1 MVNKRLLALQA
12 EVEDAALG
20 TDEAVLKRC
29 RLSKELMLASDFDG
43 AEAALGRFWAGAGER
58 PPIEGL
64 GRTAAAELLLRA
76 GVLTGWLGS
85 VKQLGQTQAQAKNL
99 VSEALRIFEES
110 GETRKAVEAQTELAF
125 CYWREGGLD
134 EAQVLSREAL
144 RRLGDE
150 DRELRA
156 WVLVRSA
163 LVECTA
169 FRLND
174 ALRMLD
180 EAAPLLA
187 GSENRPLLGRF
198 HQTLGNTL
206 QFLGVSERRD
216 DYVDRALLAYTAAS
230 FHFEQAGDT
239 PNRART
245 ENNVGFLLQRL
256 GRFHEAHEHFDR
268 AASLFK
274 SLRDRASVAQV
285 DDSRAQCLLAEG
297 RLAEAEAVAR
307 RAAATLG
314 RGDEQSWLA
323 DALVT
328 HGVALARLGRAE
340 DARRA
345 LTRAVEVAE
354 QAGDIECA
362 GRARLGMLEELGA
375 RLDAETLRA
384 VYLEA
389 DAALART
396 QYSDL
401 ILRLRGAARR
411 IFEAQGPESE
421 AGAPRGPAGEQSP
434 ASAAKIITEALARHP
449 RSRVEFTPEAVATLE
464 RMLCADDPADGVRR
478 LVERAFAE
486 GAGEEVITSDAVEVV
501 ALRAATGDVA
511 GLDFARPWED
521 FSLKNETRR
530 FERPF
535 VQLALRAAAGKI
547 SRAANLL
554 GLAQAAQLTSLIKTK
569 HPDLLTAR
577 TPPVKRRR
585 GLIGRNKP
593 RRKSPS

>member
-1 MVNKRLLALQA
+1 MENRRFSILR
-12 EVEDAALG
+12 EVEDPALG

-29 RLSKELMLASDFDG
+29 RLSKELMLASDFAG

-58 PPIEGL
+58 PRVEGL
-64 GRTAAAELLLRA
+64 GPEATAELLLRA

-99 VSEALRIFEES
+99 VSEALRIFES
-110 GETRKAVEAQTELAF
+110 GGDTRKAAEAQTELAF
-125 CYWREGGLD
+125 CYWREGALD
-134 EAQVLSREAL
+134 EARVLSREVL

-169 FRLND
+169 FRLSD
-174 ALRMLD
+174 ALRLLE
-180 EAAPLLA
+180 EAALLLA

-206 QFLGVSERRD
+206 QFLGVAEHRD
-216 DYVDRALLAYTAAS
+216 DHIDRALLEYTAAG

-245 ENNVGFLLQRL
+245 ANNVGFLLQRL
-256 GRFHEAHEHFDR
+256 GRFAEAHEHFDR

-274 SLRDRASVAQV
+274 SLKDRASVAQV

-297 RLAEAEAVAR
+297 RLGEAEAVAR
-307 RAAATLG
+307 RAATTLA

-345 LTRAVEVAE
+345 LTRAAEVAE
-354 QAGDIECA
+354 RAGDTECA
-362 GRARLGMLEELGA
+362 GRARLCLLEELGA

-384 VYLEA
+384 IYLEA

-411 IFEAQGPESE
+411 ILESQGPGAE
-421 AGAPRGPAGEQSP
+421 AGAARVRAEGSP
-434 ASAAKIITEALARHP
+434 VSIADIIAEARERHP
-449 RSRVEFTPEAVATLE
+449 DSRVEFTPEAVAALE
-464 RMLCADDPADGVRR
+464 LMLRVNDPAAGVRR
-478 LVERAFAE
+478 LVERALAE
-486 GAGEEVITSDAVEVV
+486 GAGAEVITSDAVEVV

-511 GLDFARPWED
+511 ELDLARPWSD
-521 FSLKNETRR
+521 FSLKSETRR

-535 VQLALRAAAGKI
+535 IQLALRTAAGKI

-554 GLAQAAQLTSLIKTK
+554 GLAQAAQLDSLIKTK
-569 HPDLLTAR
+569 HPDLLAAR

-585 GLIGRNKP
+585 GLIGRDKP
-593 RRKSPS
+593 RRKSSS